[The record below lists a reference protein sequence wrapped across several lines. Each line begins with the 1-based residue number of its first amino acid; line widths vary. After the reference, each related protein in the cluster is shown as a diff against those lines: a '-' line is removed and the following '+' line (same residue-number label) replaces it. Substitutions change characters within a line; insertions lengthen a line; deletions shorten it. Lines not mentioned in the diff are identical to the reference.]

1 MADID
6 RIKEKHPI
14 MEVAVKLG
22 FLNNVRNSTT
32 AIHCPSPDH
41 PDKNP
46 SCMLMP
52 EVNRFE
58 CKACGVKGDVIDLV
72 ELANGVDFKGALE
85 WLGEDVIDKR
95 QPNSKEKHDE
105 YELETYF
112 DDHGISKEMQ
122 KIFNLHLGEIYSSE
136 LKKILSSAV
145 IPNDMGEKH
154 RVFEGSSK
162 FLSKLG
168 SKVCLFKAGGDKGNN
183 STIITEGE
191 LKAIKIHQET
201 GYEAWSGTGGC
212 KTFEEEWIDEF
223 KDKEK
228 IYIVYDNDK
237 FGLDGAEI
245 VARKLRLGRCYIA
258 QIPEEVGKDITD
270 YFMAGKSKKD
280 FENLL
285 KEAICAEELFNRK
298 AELTGEENEKKAE
311 SRVEEVVNLAI
322 SAGLKVRL
330 DEGGRSLVILPEHP
344 VTAFL
349 AKSREVENWLRGL
362 IYKKKAGTVSDNT
375 LKTVIGTLTGKAVSE
390 NQVVKTYLR
399 TAFIDDRLYYNLGDG
414 KRVVVIDVNGWK
426 IWDGV
431 DGESMPYFL
440 VSSLNKQQVI
450 PAKNGDLKE
459 VLKLINVHDRR
470 SKIILLTTLVAWLFP
485 HIPRPVLLLIGPKG
499 SAKSTTLKIIIML
512 IDPSHA
518 PLIREPKDLR
528 ELAILTTHK
537 SVIGLDNLSNISEE
551 LSDFVSML
559 ITGGGYVSRELYSDD
574 RLTVFN
580 RRPAFG
586 FTSIVSVVSRPDLL
600 SRSIIVEHAEI
611 SEDKRR
617 DEGEMEAE
625 FEKAAPGILG
635 GMFDI
640 ASQVIKILPSIKLQK
655 PPRMAD
661 YARYAAAAL
670 VAMGGSIEEY
680 ERVIHGNL
688 EEQNEAALENSVV
701 GQALINLTDLWSVGE
716 ERVFTPTEL
725 FKTLKNIAYP
735 DNNQR
740 LTPGFPV
747 AATKLKKFIV
757 PLVENLRSVGV
768 DVYYVGRTSKERLS
782 NKTS

>member
-1 MADID
+1 LEHLKVSKLINFNLV
-6 RIKEKHPI
+6 KE
-14 MEVAVKLG
+14 
-22 FLNNVRNSTT
+22 
-32 AIHCPSPDH
+32 
-41 PDKNP
+41 
-46 SCMLMP
+46 
-52 EVNRFE
+52 
-58 CKACGVKGDVIDLV
+58 
-72 ELANGVDFKGALE
+72 
-85 WLGEDVIDKR
+85 
-95 QPNSKEKHDE
+95 HDE

-537 SVIGLDNLSNISEE
+537 SVIGLDNLSMHIPEIKKKLNTYTGKLYIKEFLGGVTLFGIENYIDQCILLGIVPDVVIIDYDE
-551 LSDFVSML
+551 LIDTPETNL
-559 ITGGGYVSRELYSDD
+559 RDDQRLQLLHREAKRKIAVGKNVALWIPIQSSKEGADEDVMRMTHAANSYGKG
-574 RLTVFN
+574 RE
-580 RRPAFG
+580 A
-586 FTSIVSVVSRPDLL
+586 DLAMTL
-600 SRSIIVEHAEI
+600 SRKEKDKVSNTARISIGKSRLGPDGMSFPCHFDTSKSLIRIYREGTKEGAKQQ
-611 SEDKRR
+611 DKMVS
-617 DEGEMEAE
+617 D
-625 FEKAAPGILG
+625 
-635 GMFDI
+635 
-640 ASQVIKILPSIKLQK
+640 
-655 PPRMAD
+655 
-661 YARYAAAAL
+661 
-670 VAMGGSIEEY
+670 EEY
-680 ERVIHGNL
+680 SKQYLLNRYK
-688 EEQNEAALENSVV
+688 QTQDMNSVRTEPEN
-701 GQALINLTDLWSVGE
+701 NL
-716 ERVFTPTEL
+716 F
-725 FKTLKNIAYP
+725 
-735 DNNQR
+735 
-740 LTPGFPV
+740 
-747 AATKLKKFIV
+747 
-757 PLVENLRSVGV
+757 
-768 DVYYVGRTSKERLS
+768 
-782 NKTS
+782 